1 MPDFLKLTKKEFE
14 TFIND
19 NQYGIL
25 SMAGEKPYALP
36 MGYLYKRKTF
46 LIGMAATGS
55 MVVEGR
61 KMKYLESSK
70 NICFTIC
77 RPRWFVE
84 KLKSPCTTL
93 IIEGTLIEIKN
104 RSYYGLKKIS
114 KKVDLKLY
122 RIKIDKMGARKCN
135 RKPCEVM
142 SDKSA
147 AKKRQKRSQQ
157 PPEKRMA

>member
-1 MPDFLKLTKKEFE
+1 MADFLKLTKKEIE

-36 MGYLYKRKTF
+36 MGYMYRRKTF
-46 LIGMAATGS
+46 LIGMTATGS

-61 KMKYLESSK
+61 KMKYLERSK

-84 KLKSPCTTL
+84 KLKNPCTTL
-93 IIEGTLIEIKN
+93 VIEGTLEEIEN
-104 RSYYGLKKIS
+104 RSYYGLKEIP

-122 RIKIDKMGARKCN
+122 KIKIAKMGARKCN
-135 RKPCEVM
+135 RKPCEIM
-142 SDKSA
+142 AGKSK
-147 AKKRQKRSQQ
+147 AKKTAMK
-157 PPEKRMA
+157 KNK